1 LNICTLGEHYMIE
14 KRICPEC
21 GDLIVGRVDKKF
33 CSDQCRNTYNN
44 HLNSDETNLVRNT
57 NRIIKKNRRIL
68 KNLNPD
74 GKANVSRDKLL
85 RLAFNFNY
93 ISSYYQTKKGDTY
106 YYCYDQGYIKTG
118 ENNYALVYRKEYLE

>member
-1 LNICTLGEHYMIE
+1 MIE